1 MSQSM
6 DEWKVKIM
14 SNISTKKFPI
24 RIGMRTFKT
33 GFAAGIAVAVG
44 YLIDSPYPPF
54 LAIGALG
61 CMQSSIIASLKGAR
75 DLTIGNFVGALL
87 AMLFTMTF
95 SGNLSVGCFF
105 GVMIMIVVCN
115 SLHMQPSTTSLA
127 CVVFC
132 CCLSDISSKG
142 NLLYGMV
149 RFRDTCIGT
158 AIALA
163 VNMLIRPYSGADR
176 AKAGILRAQQAML
189 PLLEQ
194 RVLRGRIPDLR
205 DLRIKLSD
213 LDSRIDVL
221 LDERMNKSLKKT
233 EVAYL
238 RGCQQLLWKMR
249 DSLIGICCIDTTPHP
264 SEQNLA
270 RMNALGLTRDEKQ
283 TENILDGMCDEQ
295 DTVVF
300 NYYLNIFLDSNE
312 YLTQLIQQ

>member
-1 MSQSM
+1 MSS
-6 DEWKVKIM
+6 
-14 SNISTKKFPI
+14 ISTKRFPLH
-24 RIGMRTFKT
+24 IGMRTFKT
-33 GFAAGIAVAVG
+33 ALAASIAVAVG
-44 YLIDSPYPPF
+44 LMIHSPYPPF
-54 LAIGALG
+54 LTIGALG
-61 CMQSSIIASLKGAR
+61 CMQSSITASLKGAR

-87 AMLFTMTF
+87 AMLFTVTF
-95 SGNLSVGCFF
+95 NGHLSVGYFF
-105 GVMIMIVVCN
+105 GVLIMIVVGN

-132 CCLSDISSKG
+132 CCLMDIPSQDD
-142 NLLYGMV
+142 LMYGMV

-158 AIALA
+158 LIALG

-205 DLRIKLSD
+205 DLRSKIND
-213 LDSRIDVL
+213 LDARIDVL

-249 DSLIGICCIDTTPHP
+249 DSLIGICCIDTTPSP
-264 SEQNLA
+264 SDKNLI
-270 RMNALGLTRDEKQ
+270 RMNALGLTKNEKQ
-283 TENILDGMCDEQ
+283 TENILDGVCDVQ
-295 DTVVF
+295 DSVVF
-300 NYYLNIFLDSNE
+300 NYYLTIFLDSNE
-312 YLTQLIQQ
+312 YLDQLMNL